1 MCISLANFKGGMTK
15 SCGVFFQIIPK
26 LAGCLYICS
35 DIYAKN
41 AQNMSEK
48 WDRILSELKS
58 IDEENIHM

>member
-1 MCISLANFKGGMTK
+1 MGF
-15 SCGVFFQIIPK
+15 FFQIIPK

-48 WDRILSELKS
+48 WDHHSKNNLSELKS